1 MKIVSIHK
9 NLIILNLYHEYKNNH
24 PSIFFKKVS
33 LEGPLTCCARHI
45 LATQDDFKNQKPL
58 LQKLIEARVIFYPK
72 FHCEL
77 NYIEMYWGAAKRY
90 VRQHCNYTWKGLQ
103 ENVPNAFDSI
113 PLKQIRK
120 YAMRAS
126 RFMDC
131 YRKGLTVLQAE
142 YIVKKYKSHRRI
154 PDNVLDE
161 IDELN

>member
-24 PSIFFKKVS
+24 PSIFLKKVS

-58 LQKLIEARVIFYPK
+58 LQELIEARGHKVIFYPK

-142 YIVKKYKSHRRI
+142 
-154 PDNVLDE
+154 
-161 IDELN
+161 